1 MLLTELVEK
10 KEYKKYEVEVH
21 GLKSASAN
29 IGASGLSLAFREQ
42 ELAAERGDG
51 EFIAQNFIK
60 VLALFK
66 EQMESIETY
75 LKAGKEQE
83 RQEKPIADDVLAG
96 ELKTALEKI
105 LKLRLGE
112 SLDKIESLESYSLR
126 KEVRERLTEIKVQLK
141 LYEDSR
147 AEELLQELL
156 DDLAEEEL

>member
-1 MLLTELVEK
+1 MT
-10 KEYKKYEVEVH
+10 
-21 GLKSASAN
+21 
-29 IGASGLSLAFREQ
+29 IQ
-42 ELAAERGDG
+42 ELREARNKAWQGAKAFVESKRDKDGLLSKEDAEAYAKM
-51 EFIAQNFIK
+51 EQKIK
-60 VLALFK
+60 DYSAEIERM

-83 RQEKPIADDVLAG
+83 RQEKPPIADDVLAG